1 MKPGY
6 IQIVNDLHSLES
18 HIATAYIHSNEIS
31 DDERNQIADELAF
44 VTYEIRRQFELT
56 SALYITSES
65 KAERSYQQKFGEM
78 HEKL

>member
-18 HIATAYIHSNEIS
+18 LIATAYIHSNEIS
-31 DDERNQIADELAF
+31 DDERNQIADKLAF

-56 SALYITSES
+56 SAVYINSES
-65 KAERSYQQKFGEM
+65 KAERSYQKQFGDDA
-78 HEKL
+78 